1 VVIIVSGN
9 IVHILTPSAA
19 SPMSAS
25 AIDALSPLDGRYAGK
40 LAAVRHIFSEAGLM
54 RERVRVECAW
64 VLSLAAGP
72 AADALARL
80 PPAARRW
87 CETLVGDPVT
97 TDVAAIK
104 AIEAR
109 TNHDVKAVEY
119 WIRAELQARGAAPA
133 ELEWVHFACTSEDIN
148 NLAYALMLKAARNT
162 VLLPS
167 LDEIGALLETMAAQH
182 AAVGMLARTHGQTAT
197 PTTVGKELAN
207 VAARLRR
214 QRAGLEGIV
223 ILGKMNGAVGNYNA
237 HVAALPQVDWRSFSA
252 TFIESLGLESNAYTT
267 QIEPHDWIAEY
278 CHALMRTNTV
288 LLDFARD
295 MWSYISLGYFKQR
308 VIEGEVGSSTMPHKI
323 NPIDFENAEGNL
335 GLANALLGHFADKL
349 PVSRLQR
356 DLTDSTVL
364 RNVGVAVG
372 HAVLAYQ
379 SLKTGLGK
387 VQIDSG
393 RLAEDLDRAWEV
405 LGEAVQTVM
414 RAHGIPDAYDR
425 LKGFTRGK
433 PMNQASMRAFIASL
447 ELPPLEKK
455 RLMELTPGGY
465 LGLAT
470 ALARERGS

>member
-1 VVIIVSGN
+1 
-9 IVHILTPSAA
+9 
-19 SPMSAS
+19 MSAI
-25 AIDALSPLDGRYAGK
+25 AIEALSPLDGRYAGK
-40 LAAVRHIFSEAGLM
+40 LAKVRFIFSEAGLM

-64 VLSLAAGP
+64 LLALAADP
-72 AADALARL
+72 AAAALARL
-80 PPAARRW
+80 PAAAADWCRAQAADPAA
-87 CETLVGDPVT
+87 

-104 AIEAR
+104 AIEMR

-119 WIRAELQARGAAPA
+119 WIRAELVARGAAAA

-148 NLAYALMLKAARNT
+148 NLAYALMLHAARNT
-162 VLLPS
+162 VLLPALDGLVGL
-167 LDEIGALLETMAAQH
+167 LDELAVRHAET
-182 AAVGMLARTHGQTAT
+182 GMLARTHGQTAT

-214 QRAGLEGIV
+214 QRKALGEV
-223 ILGKMNGAVGNYNA
+223 AILGKMNGAVGNFNA
-237 HVAALPQVDWRSFSA
+237 HLVALPGIDWRSFTA
-252 TFIESLGLESNAYTT
+252 GFITALGIEPNEHTT
-267 QIEPHDWIAEY
+267 QIEPHDWVAEY
-278 CHALMRTNTV
+278 CHALMRANTV

-308 VIEGEVGSSTMPHKI
+308 VIAGEVGSSTMPHKV

-364 RNVGVAVG
+364 RNLGVAVG
-372 HAVLAYQ
+372 HATLAYQ
-379 SLKTGLGK
+379 SLTLGLGK
-387 VQIDSG
+387 VQVDAG

-425 LKGFTRGK
+425 LKAFTRGK
-433 PMNQASMRAFIASL
+433 PMNQGSMRDFIASL
-447 ELPPLEKK
+447 ELPPAEKE
-455 RLMELTPGGY
+455 RLLQLTPGSY
-465 LGLAT
+465 LGLAPE
-470 ALARERGS
+470 LARSTR